1 MLCFPMMCPR
11 NEHLT
16 GLSFHVYL
24 SRGLEGFLY
33 VIEHLVFR
41 FALDHQIFNISFN
54 VFADLSGKRFVNQT
68 LISGTCIY

>member
-41 FALDHQIFNISFN
+41 FALDHQIFNISFY
-54 VFADLSGKRFVNQT
+54 VLASLFGKRFVNQA
-68 LISGTCIY
+68 LISGTCVS